1 MAVWDTVTA
10 YLHRLQ
16 AGGYSPSAIFFEFL
30 LIGAVVYSVLRF
42 LHGTRG
48 ARLLQGV
55 LFLVIAGF
63 LVVRVLAEAFAW
75 TRISI
80 LYQYFVMGVFLTTLV
95 AFQPELRRGLMRLG
109 ETRWLRR
116 YLGNRGAM
124 VEPILQAVAKLSNKK
139 VGALIA
145 VQREGGLGAV
155 AETGTRLDAIL
166 SADLLETIF
175 WPGTALHD
183 MGVIVAENQV
193 VAAGCQ
199 FPLAESEEVDR
210 GLGSRHRA
218 AVGLS
223 HESDALVIVVSE
235 ETGTISVAESGRL
248 KRDLTP
254 AELAMILTE
263 GLQVASTSRD
273 RKPATS

>member
-1 MAVWDTVTA
+1 MAVWDAVTG
-10 YLHRLQ
+10 YFHRLQ
-16 AGGYSPSAIFFEFL
+16 AGGYSPWIIISELL
-30 LIGAVVYSVLRF
+30 LIGVVVYSVLRF

-116 YLGNRGAM
+116 YLGTREAM
-124 VEPILQAVAKLSNKK
+124 VEPILQAAATLASKK
-139 VGALIA
+139 IGALIA

-210 GLGSRHRA
+210 ALGSRHRA

-235 ETGTISVAESGRL
+235 ETGRISVAETGRL
-248 KRDLTP
+248 RRNLTP
-254 AELAMILTE
+254 ADLAMILAE
-263 GLQVASTSRD
+263 GLQVGPSSKGQAAAAS
-273 RKPATS
+273 

>member
-1 MAVWDTVTA
+1 MAVWDAVTG
-10 YLHRLQ
+10 YFHRLQ
-16 AGGYSPSAIFFEFL
+16 VGGYSPWVILFEFL

-116 YLGNRGAM
+116 YLGTREAM
-124 VEPILQAVAKLSNKK
+124 VEPILQAVAKLASKK
-139 VGALIA
+139 IGALIA

-155 AETGTRLDAIL
+155 AETGTRLDAVL
-166 SADLLETIF
+166 SSDLLETIF

-210 GLGSRHRA
+210 ALGSRHRA

-248 KRDLTP
+248 RRNLTP
-254 AELAMILTE
+254 ADLAMILTE
-263 GLQVASTSRD
+263 GLQVGSSSKDEAAAAS
-273 RKPATS
+273 

>member
-1 MAVWDTVTA
+1 V
-10 YLHRLQ
+10 
-16 AGGYSPSAIFFEFL
+16 GGYSPWVILFEFL

-116 YLGNRGAM
+116 YLGTREAM
-124 VEPILQAVAKLSNKK
+124 VEPILQAVAKLASKK
-139 VGALIA
+139 IGALIA

-155 AETGTRLDAIL
+155 AETGTRLDSVL
-166 SADLLETIF
+166 SSDLLETIF

-210 GLGSRHRA
+210 ALGSRHRA

-248 KRDLTP
+248 RRNLTP
-254 AELAMILTE
+254 ADLAMILTE
-263 GLQVASTSRD
+263 GLQVGSSSKDEAAAS
-273 RKPATS
+273 

>member
-1 MAVWDTVTA
+1 MAMWEAVTG
-10 YLHRLQ
+10 YFQRLQ
-16 AGGYSPSAIFFEFL
+16 AGGYSPWVIAFELL

-55 LFLVIAGF
+55 LFVVLAGF
-63 LVVRVLAEAFAW
+63 LVVRVLAEAFEW

-116 YLGNRGAM
+116 YLGTRQAM
-124 VEPILQAVAKLSNKK
+124 IDPIVQAVTTLSVKK
-139 VGALIA
+139 IGALIA
-145 VQREGGLGAV
+145 VQREARLGAI
-155 AETGTRLDAIL
+155 AESGTRLEAIL
-166 SADLLETIF
+166 TAEMLETIF

-183 MGVIVAENQV
+183 MGVIIEENQI

-199 FPLAESEEVDR
+199 FPMAESEEVDR
-210 GLGSRHRA
+210 YLGSRHRA

-223 HESDALVIVVSE
+223 QESDALVIVVSE
-235 ETGTISVAESGRL
+235 ETGAISVADGGKLTRHLSPD
-248 KRDLTP
+248 DL
-254 AELAMILTE
+254 ALVLTK
-263 GLQVASTSRD
+263 GLQLSAAPG
-273 RKPATS
+273 KGKMAA